1 MAACALE
8 IESQL
13 LLLPARQ
20 NRSAAEKVSRFGLY
34 ILSSTLVCI
43 SFHPLWFVYPSTYF
57 GLCVYPSFALACISL
72 HWFVFRARRG
82 DDHERQ
88 HSCHR
93 VFFPVAITR
102 RVPTGEPSA
111 QAVKRYRRSLKRK
124 RRTEKPLLQHQPSKN
139 WHMFLKKK
147 GKKRKKDAQR

>member
-20 NRSAAEKVSRFGLY
+20 NRSAAEKVSRFGLF
-34 ILSSTLVCI
+34 ILPPTLVCI
-43 SFHPLWFVYPSTYF
+43 SFVRISMYF
-57 GLCVYPSFALACISL
+57 EL